1 MDNLKTIDFSKVTAR
16 IQPDNLLAVQ
26 LKAFADFLQ
35 KDVPPDKRKRIGLQ
49 AAFRDTFP
57 IRNSDETLELDF
69 VSYELGEP
77 LHTPGECIVRGMT
90 YSAPLHVTF
99 HLRSIENGRFK
110 EIAEQ
115 KVYFGEFPMM
125 TETGSFVFNGAER
138 VIVNQIHRS
147 PGVIFEEDEEQ
158 KVSIYGKRLY
168 VARIIPYRGSWVEF
182 EFEPDGKLMVVVD
195 KRRKFPVTT
204 FLRACGIEDEELI
217 LELFADYEE
226 IEIKP
231 DLPLEALVGK
241 FAGEEIVDKSTG
253 EIIVEVNQEITKDKV
268 NSIFNKNI
276 KKVRVHKNPAIL
288 LSLRDELRTS
298 GGQLELPRKEKDPQK
313 AKENYQRMAQ
323 RARVQ
328 IYQVLKSQEYSIPVE
343 RATNYLDDL
352 FFRSTRR
359 YDLTR
364 IGRFKINRKL
374 EGIFQEYEKR
384 FKEGDLKRFA
394 EQKIFDW
401 KTPSFEHRL
410 LTRQDIIAT
419 IAYLLRISNGDITAA
434 EDDIDHLGNR
444 RVRTV
449 SELLENQVR
458 IALYTM
464 SRGIREKM
472 NTIAKDSEELKP
484 RQLVNFSV
492 FQALIKKFFGT
503 SQLSQ
508 FLDQTNPLA
517 ELTHKRR
524 LSALGPGGLN
534 RKRAGF
540 EVRDVHYTHYG
551 RICPI
556 ETPEGGNIGLISSLG
571 VYSRLNEYGLIETP
585 YRVVKNGRLTDEIRY
600 FTADAEDEVIIAQA
614 NTRVDK
620 NGKILDD
627 LVICRYRGDV
637 IAVPPEKVNYID
649 ITPIQV
655 VGASASLIPFLE
667 HDDANRAL
675 MGSNMQ
681 RQAVPLLFPEV
692 PLVATGM
699 ERQVAV
705 DSKAVVLARRDGLVV
720 SVDAREILVVNEE
733 DKEIDRYI
741 LRKYERSNQDTCINQ
756 IPRVKVGQR
765 VRKGQVI
772 ADGMATSYGQLA
784 LGKNLL
790 VAFVPWEG
798 YNFEDAI
805 VVSERL
811 LRDNV
816 FTSVHISEFTCEAR
830 ETRGRAEEITRDIPN
845 TSSDELLN
853 LGEDGIVRIGTEVQ
867 PYDILVGKTAP
878 KGEQQSSPEERL
890 LRVLFGHKSED
901 VKDDSLRVPP
911 GVTGKVIG
919 VQVFV
924 SREKISSKKSAKGKN
939 KTTPTPLD
947 KEIALRLSELRKE
960 RDRLKD
966 FLERE
971 KEGRLKEAKK
981 AEQELIKLA
990 YKQKIEQIDKYYKKE
1005 EERIKKGEELPIAVN
1020 KSVKVYIATTRY
1032 LQVGDKLAGR
1042 HGNKGVIA
1050 RIVRVEDMPYLP
1062 DGTPVDVLL
1071 SPLSVPSRMNVGQ
1084 LLEAILGWAAK
1095 TLNVQ
1100 CITPVFSGATEA
1112 EVKEKIKEARQYLLK
1127 KGVPEKYLPDEN
1139 CQITLY
1145 DGRTGEPF
1153 MEKATI
1159 GYMYLMKLIH
1169 MVDDKIHA
1177 RSTGPYALITRQPL
1191 GGKAQFGGQ
1200 RFGEMEVWA
1209 LEGYGAAHTLRE
1221 FLTIKSDDESGR
1233 IASYEAITH
1242 GKDFPTSGVPET
1254 FRVLVSELRALGLN
1268 VELKNISPE
1277 PQKKKEA
1284 KVKVAE

>member
-1 MDNLKTIDFSKVTAR
+1 MDDLKTIDFSKIATEVR
-16 IQPDNLLAVQ
+16 PDNLLSVQ

-35 KDVPPDKRKRIGLQ
+35 KDVAPEKRKRTGLQ

-57 IRNSDETLELDF
+57 IRNSDESLELDF
-69 VSYELGEP
+69 VSYEFGEP
-77 LHTPGECIVRGMT
+77 YHTPTESIARGMT
-90 YSAPLHVTF
+90 YSLPLHVTF
-99 HLRSIENGRFK
+99 HLRSIENNRSK

-115 KVYFGEFPMM
+115 KVYFGEFPVM
-125 TETGSFVFNGAER
+125 TETGSFIINGAER
-138 VIVNQIHRS
+138 VVVNQIHRS

-158 KVSIYGKRLY
+158 KVSVYGKRLY
-168 VARIIPYRGSWVEF
+168 VARIIPYRGSWVEM
-182 EFEPDGKLMVVVD
+182 EFEPDGKLLVTLD
-195 KRRKFPVTT
+195 KRRKFPITT
-204 FLRACGIEDEELI
+204 FLRAAGIEDEKLI
-217 LELFADYEE
+217 LALFADYEE
-226 IEIKP
+226 IEIQP
-231 DLPLEALVGK
+231 DLPNEALVGR
-241 FAGEEIVDKSTG
+241 FAAVDIVDKKTG
-253 EIIVEVNQEITKDKV
+253 EVIVEANQEITKDKV
-268 NSIFNKNI
+268 TSIRNKNI
-276 KKVRVHKNPAIL
+276 ETVKIHKNPAIL
-288 LSLRDELRTS
+288 LSLLQEMKGATEEK
-298 GGQLELPRKEKDPQK
+298 GGAAEKER
-313 AKENYQRMAQ
+313 YRRMAQ

-328 IYQVLKSQEYSIPVE
+328 IYQILKSQEYSIPVE
-343 RATNYLDDL
+343 RAANYLDDL
-352 FFRSTRR
+352 FFKSHRR

-374 EGIFQEYEKR
+374 ESIFKEYEER
-384 FKEGDLKRFA
+384 FSKGDLKKFS
-394 EQKIFDW
+394 EEKIFSW
-401 KTPSFEHRL
+401 KTPSPEYRL
-410 LTRQDIIAT
+410 LTREDIIAT
-419 IAYLLRISNGDITAA
+419 ICYLLRITNGDIVVA

-464 SRGIREKM
+464 SRGIRERL
-472 NTIAKDSEELKP
+472 NTTAKDSEELKP
-484 RQLVNFSV
+484 RQLINFSV

-585 YRVVKNGRLTDEIRY
+585 YRLVKNGRVTDEVRY
-600 FTADAEDEVIIAQA
+600 FTADEEDTVIIAQA
-614 NTRVDK
+614 NTRIDK

-627 LVICRYRGDV
+627 LVICRQRGDV

-699 ERQVAV
+699 ERQVAT
-705 DSKAVVLARRDGLVV
+705 DSGTVVLAKRDGRVI
-720 SVDAREILVVNEE
+720 SVEAREILVINEE
-733 DKEIDRYI
+733 SKEIDRYI

-756 IPRVKVGQR
+756 IPLVKAGQK

-772 ADGMATSYGQLA
+772 ADGMATTQGQLA

-790 VAFVPWEG
+790 VAFMPWEG

-805 VVSERL
+805 VVSEKV

-816 FTSVHISEFTCEAR
+816 FTSIHISEFICEAR
-830 ETRGRAEEITRDIPN
+830 ESRGRAEEITRDIPN

-911 GVTGKVIG
+911 GITGKVIG

-924 SREKISSKKSAKGKN
+924 SREKISSKKSPREKN
-939 KTTPTPLD
+939 KNVISPLD
-947 KEIALRLSELRKE
+947 KEIASRLADLRKE
-960 RDRLKD
+960 RDRVKEMV
-966 FLERE
+966 ERE
-971 KEGRLKEAKK
+971 KETRLKENKK
-981 AEQELIKLA
+981 PAERRLIEIA
-990 YKQKIEQIDKYYKKE
+990 YRQKIEQIEKYYKKE
-1005 EERIKKGEELPIAVN
+1005 EEYIKKGEELPISVN
-1020 KSVKVYIATTRY
+1020 KSVKVYVATTRY

-1050 RIVRVEDMPYLP
+1050 KIVRVEDMPHLP

-1084 LLEAILGWAAK
+1084 LLEAMLGWAAK
-1095 TLNVQ
+1095 MLNVQ
-1100 CITPVFSGATEA
+1100 CITPVFAGATEH
-1112 EVKEKIKEARQYLLK
+1112 EVKEKIKEARAALIK

-1153 MEKATI
+1153 MEKITI

-1169 MVDDKIHA
+1169 MVEDKIHA

-1209 LEGYGAAHTLRE
+1209 LEGYGAANALQE
-1221 FLTIKSDDESGR
+1221 FLTIKSDDETGR

-1242 GKDFPTSGVPET
+1242 GRSFPTSGVPET

-1268 VELKNISPE
+1268 VELKNIAA
-1277 PQKKKEA
+1277 QAGKTKEKTA
-1284 KVKVAE
+1284 KEKVLK